1 MAVVAKLKVT
11 VSVIN
16 FAHLCLFLYF
26 RSSEKHLNLFLVQ
39 VPRWQVSDICLA
51 CFHILS
57 LSNVSNCVQG
67 YTIWI
72 NSSKE
77 LNEIWSLHLFFQLRK
92 QNVNQENVSAAS
104 CCFYFLPKIKRNVA
118 RSQSLP
124 ETLNFCLTIISYKL
138 LPFLYWMCKNN
149 LIRYYLFSFVNFTN
163 CLKLYKIFVWQ
174 VRN

>member
-1 MAVVAKLKVT
+1 MIVAVVVKLKVT

-39 VPRWQVSDICLA
+39 VPWWQVSDICLA
-51 CFHILS
+51 CFHFLS

-67 YTIWI
+67 YTILI
-72 NSSKE
+72 NSCKE
-77 LNEIWSLHLFFQLRK
+77 VERNLEFAPFFQLRK

-104 CCFYFLPKIKRNVA
+104 CCFYFLPKIKQNVA

-124 ETLNFCLTIISYKL
+124 ETLNICLTIISYKL

-149 LIRYYLFSFVNFTN
+149 FNFKTFS
-163 CLKLYKIFVWQ
+163 
-174 VRN
+174 